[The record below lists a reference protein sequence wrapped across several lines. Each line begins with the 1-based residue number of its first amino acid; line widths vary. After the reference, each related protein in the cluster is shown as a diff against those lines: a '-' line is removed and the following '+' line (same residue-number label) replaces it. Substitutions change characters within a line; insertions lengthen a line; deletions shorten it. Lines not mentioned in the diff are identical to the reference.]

1 MKQEVQELEEGIDK
15 CTILAGDVTL
25 FFSVIDRRSRW
36 KISKDIEDPSN
47 AIKQLVLIDVN
58 RTYHPLTAE
67 YILFKFTW
75 LDRILSCKTSLSIVF
90 VCLYLIRG
98 VNSHL

>member
-1 MKQEVQELEEGIDK
+1 MKQEVQELEEGMDK

-58 RTYHPLTAE
+58 RTYHLLTAE